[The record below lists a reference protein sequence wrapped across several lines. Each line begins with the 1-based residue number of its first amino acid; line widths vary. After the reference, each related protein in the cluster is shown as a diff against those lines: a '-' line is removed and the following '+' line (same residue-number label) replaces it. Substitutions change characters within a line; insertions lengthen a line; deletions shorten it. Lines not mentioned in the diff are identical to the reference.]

1 RCTSAFFKIAQPQGF
16 IEEWSKTYP
25 AASALPLGVIEL
37 TLFVLY
43 LVPNTRYL
51 GGLVMLAY
59 LGGAVATHLH
69 AKDGMFFV
77 PVIVGVIAWLG
88 LYLRDRKLRASSPPW
103 PSWPCPPPVT
113 PPSPGGPLSC
123 PRPARLTSASS
134 RMIGSRIRSHG
145 RQSLANPVRISF
157 RANDGE
163 NGWL

>member
-1 RCTSAFFKIAQPQGF
+1 MTTNPIPRWQFVTGWVLSGILALVFLPSAYFKIAQPKGF

-25 AASALPLGVIEL
+25 APAALPLGVIEV

-59 LGGAVATHLH
+59 LGGAVATHVH

-88 LYLRDRKLRASSPPW
+88 LYLRDRKLRAL
-103 PSWPCPPPVT
+103 V
-113 PPSPGGPLSC
+113 PLV
-123 PRPARLTSASS
+123 A
-134 RMIGSRIRSHG
+134 
-145 RQSLANPVRISF
+145 
-157 RANDGE
+157 E
-163 NGWL
+163 